1 MAKSRKSK
9 KEQESMEEII
19 DDIEANPVKP
29 KRGKKKAPVEEEI
42 LSDLE
47 IDEEPQPR
55 RKAKSDWN
63 EEPDFKRKRES
74 ASTKA
79 LAEED
84 PTRGRERER
93 ERQPPPQRRNVVLDV
108 DEEVAAVLSGIPTMV
123 LLSHL
128 FHRGNSEE
136 EPNSQLKFGALD
148 LIKELKGVPNG
159 PRGGSKSRR
168 NFTQRRSEFDDRLG
182 EPVGKRSH
190 SKTTRNRPN
199 DLYS

>member
-29 KRGKKKAPVEEEI
+29 KRGKKKAPVEDEI

-63 EEPDFKRKRES
+63 EEPM
-74 ASTKA
+74 
-79 LAEED
+79 
-84 PTRGRERER
+84 RGKERER